1 MIMTKFINY
10 LILFLPFFILL
21 SCNNKKDPNVI
32 KASGTIETTNVTVSS
47 KSNGQIKIITVKEGD
62 QVKAGDVLLEID
74 HEMLDIQLRQSEAG
88 TEFSDAQL
96 KLLKSGARKEDI
108 RQSQESVNQAKTNLD
123 QAKQDLERMKTLYE
137 TNTVTKKQYDDAASK
152 YDITVAQYNSSR
164 ENYNKIKTLTRPE
177 DIESARA
184 NVKKSVANTEA
195 IKKNIEDCKVIAP
208 IDGFITQKYVELGE
222 NVVPSASLFKISDL
236 KTVKLIIYVTEEELG
251 KVKLGEKADIT
262 VDSFKDKV
270 FSGEVIFIS
279 SEAEFTPKNIQ
290 TPEERT
296 KLVYA
301 VKIQIP
307 NPHFELKSGMPA
319 DAKITLK

>member
-1 MIMTKFINY
+1 MTKFINY

-108 RQSQESVNQAKTNLD
+108 RQSHESVNQAKTNLD
-123 QAKQDLERMKTLYE
+123 QAKQDFDRMSSLYE
-137 TNTVTKKQYDDAASK
+137 TNTVTKKQYDDAAAK
-152 YDITVAQYNSSR
+152 YDVSRAQYNSSK
-164 ENYNKIKTLTRPE
+164 ENYNKLKNLTRPE

-184 NVKKSVANTEA
+184 NVKKSVANSEA
-195 IKKNIEDCKVIAP
+195 IKKSIEDSKVIAP
-208 IDGFITQKYVELGE
+208 IDGFITQKYVEIGE
-222 NVVPSASLFKISDL
+222 NVVPSASLFKVSDL
-236 KTVKLIIYVTEEELG
+236 QTVKLIIYITEEELG
-251 KVKLGEKADIT
+251 KVKLGQKAEIT

-270 FSGEVIFIS
+270 FTGEVIFIS

-307 NPHFELKSGMPA
+307 NPQFELKAGMPA

>member
-1 MIMTKFINY
+1 MIKLINGII
-10 LILFLPFFILL
+10 LLFLFIALA
-21 SCNNKKDPNVI
+21 SCNNKKDPNI
-32 KASGTIETTNVTVSS
+32 ISASGTIETTNVTVSS
-47 KSNGQIKIITVKEGD
+47 KANGQIKIITVKEGD

-74 HEMLDIQLRQSEAG
+74 HDMLDIQLRQSEAG
-88 TEFSDAQL
+88 VEFSDAQL

-108 RQSQESVNQAKTNLD
+108 KQSGESVNQAKTNLE

-137 TNTVTKKQYDDAASK
+137 TNTVTKKQYDDAASR
-152 YDITVAQYNSSR
+152 YDITVAQYNASR
-164 ENYNKIKTLTRPE
+164 ENFNKIKTQTRPE

-184 NVKKSVANTEA
+184 NLKKSITTSDV
-195 IKKNIEDCKVIAP
+195 IKKSIEDCKVIAP

-301 VKIQIP
+301 VKIQIS
-307 NPHFELKSGMPA
+307 NPQFELKSGMPA

>member
-1 MIMTKFINY
+1 MTKFINY

-307 NPHFELKSGMPA
+307 NPQFELKSGMPA